1 MTTLLKKGSSK
12 IMRIFYNNRGKS
24 FHLRELS
31 RKTSLV
37 GQSIMR
43 HLDFLE
49 KNRLL
54 HSKREGNQRRYS
66 INQSKKAY
74 AVFTMFDVD
83 RFEKLPPIRKQAV
96 ETYLK
101 NLPEQPVYAV
111 LFGSTAKE
119 NYTKDSD
126 IDILLVVNSKIDS
139 KKAEKEAD
147 ALHST
152 KISTFQINYK
162 SWILDLKLKEDKVA
176 QSAIS
181 TGYPILNH
189 IGFYEVLNERA

>member
-1 MTTLLKKGSSK
+1 
-12 IMRIFYNNRGKS
+12 
-24 FHLRELS
+24 
-31 RKTSLV
+31 
-37 GQSIMR
+37 MR

-49 KNRLL
+49 KNKLL
-54 HSKREGNQRRYS
+54 QSKREGNQRRYN
-66 INQSKKAY
+66 IRQSKKAY

-83 RFEKLPPIRKQAV
+83 RFEKLPYIKKQAV

-101 NLPEQPVYAV
+101 NLSQQPIYAV

-126 IDILLVVNSKIDS
+126 IDILLVVNSKIDA

-147 ALHST
+147 ALHSA
-152 KISTFQINYK
+152 KISTFQITYK

-189 IGFYEVLNERA
+189 IGFYEVLEDERA